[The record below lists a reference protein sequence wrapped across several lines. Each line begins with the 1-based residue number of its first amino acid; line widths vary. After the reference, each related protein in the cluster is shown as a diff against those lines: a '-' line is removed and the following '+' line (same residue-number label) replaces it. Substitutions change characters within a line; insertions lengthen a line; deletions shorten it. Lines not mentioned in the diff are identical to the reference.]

1 MMNIYDCFQYFDE
14 DLLLDIRL
22 NVLNQYV
29 KKFVITEATY
39 THNGAKKELNFN
51 INNFK
56 KFKDK
61 INYVVIDQPPANL
74 LEFVKNEPE
83 HEKGEKLILNGMAR
97 DYFQREN
104 LVKGIDEAKENDM
117 ILISDLDE
125 IPDLSKLNLS
135 EIKKKIIIFE
145 QKMFYYKLNLIYE
158 NCSWYG
164 TKACRKKDLI
174 SPQWLRNIKAKK
186 YPSWR
191 FDLLF
196 SKKKY
201 TDLFFVKNG
210 GWHFTYLKTPEDLE
224 KKLLNFAHH
233 YEFEKSGL
241 KINDIKKF
249 MDEKR
254 VVYDH
259 NVDQKDYKW
268 SGKSKLKK
276 IQNSFLPSYIS
287 SNLDKYKNW
296 LD

>member
-14 DLLLDIRL
+14 DILLDIRL

-39 THNGAKKELNFN
+39 THNGNKKKLNFN

-61 INYVVIDQPPANL
+61 IEYIIVDKQPKGIKDL
-74 LEFVKNEPE
+74 VEKE
-83 HEKGEKLILNGMAR
+83 HELKRGEKLILNGMAR
-97 DYFQREN
+97 DYYQREC
-104 LVKGIDEAKENDM
+104 LTKGLTAALDDDL

-125 IPDLSKLNLS
+125 IPNLSKLNIS
-135 EIKKKIIIFE
+135 KIKNKIIIFE
-145 QKMFYYKLNLIYE
+145 QKMFYYKLNLLYE
-158 NCSWYG
+158 NYFWYG
-164 TKACRKKDLI
+164 SKACKKKNLV

-186 YPSWR
+186 YPVWR
-191 FDLLF
+191 LDLLI

-201 TDLFFVKNG
+201 TDIFFVKNG

-233 YEFEKSGL
+233 YEYEKSGL
-241 KINDIKKF
+241 KIEDIKRL
-249 MDEKR
+249 MNEKR

-259 NVDQKDYKW
+259 NVDQKSFKW

-276 IQNSFLPSYIS
+276 ISNNILPVYVLN
-287 SNLDKYKNW
+287 NLDKFSNW

>member
-1 MMNIYDCFQYFDE
+1 MIFCFQ
-14 DLLLDIRL
+14 
-22 NVLNQYV
+22 
-29 KKFVITEATY
+29 
-39 THNGAKKELNFN
+39 
-51 INNFK
+51 
-56 KFKDK
+56 
-61 INYVVIDQPPANL
+61 
-74 LEFVKNEPE
+74 
-83 HEKGEKLILNGMAR
+83 
-97 DYFQREN
+97 
-104 LVKGIDEAKENDM
+104 
-117 ILISDLDE
+117 
-125 IPDLSKLNLS
+125 
-135 EIKKKIIIFE
+135 
-145 QKMFYYKLNLIYE
+145 
-158 NCSWYG
+158 
-164 TKACRKKDLI
+164 
-174 SPQWLRNIKAKK
+174 
-186 YPSWR
+186 
-191 FDLLF
+191 
-196 SKKKY
+196 KKKY

-268 SGKSKLKK
+268 SGKSRLKK